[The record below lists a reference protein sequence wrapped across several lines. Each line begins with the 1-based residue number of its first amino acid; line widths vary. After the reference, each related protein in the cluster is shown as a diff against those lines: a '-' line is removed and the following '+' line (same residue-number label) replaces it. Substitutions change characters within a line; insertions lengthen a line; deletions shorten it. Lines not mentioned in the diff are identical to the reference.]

1 MEKDIDENNKDIKEE
16 PMEVD
21 EAKIDT
27 STNYEE
33 TPISADLINVS
44 EALHLRTFY
53 KRKVKTSKLDGLL
66 ERRVKQFTLE
76 EKQRLERI
84 KLKASTSSSGCKPLS
99 PQKNVDDLPITKAAD
114 GKQMDLTSPN
124 GTHISGTNPT
134 EDPVQDHLSSTNL
147 CVTKTS
153 ESVQSMPCLNRLLEE
168 ESVASVQCP
177 DSQSSVV
184 KNTNENKSELISTDK
199 IQVQSKG
206 IEIGNSIMKDSETAE
221 SKEANEYGTLKDTV
235 KSSEQINVTETQYQN
250 VQPMLPESICKDGD
264 VPLTEEGH
272 EALKS
277 EKQGCDSIATCSFED
292 QSEVQTNDVKESS
305 QENSEDT
312 FENKILLNQ
321 KQTLGKL
328 KPLHTELISEKVY
341 EGQIPD
347 VIGANIIDEVVK
359 SKIAETN
366 GENQGQ
372 EKFVPPS
379 SINKCFD
386 QLKSIADKNNNK
398 NGELDTGTEKEKS
411 TAFQI
416 NGKDAD
422 FKVLSNDQCVKRES
436 VAQRENNTDSVV
448 NNINKSNPL
457 TKPFSSNLPVKP
469 FMNGDVDMED
479 TDEKNNLDTELCAQN
494 AMDLDGDSGETVLPQ
509 DNASQFTQN
518 VVKKQHSPE
527 RFSPVDNI
535 PMPALK
541 SCNENSMYSET
552 ESTEI
557 ETPCVKKAAPS
568 PIISAEESSLSND
581 FADQNGLQTYSKI
594 ENINGENA
602 VKAVVTEVT
611 TTSTVSTESKTI
623 YKVSQ
628 LTATKDDKESMVS
641 SSENCSISSITTTT
655 TTTVTKLTGP
665 PADRDADVISV
676 KEHSKTVVT
685 TTVMDSLTTPGGTLV
700 TSMTVSKEYSTR
712 DKVKLM
718 KFSRPKKTRS
728 GTALPSYRKFVT
740 KSSKKSIFVLPN
752 DDLKKLARK
761 GGIREVPCFNY
772 TAKPA
777 LDIWPYPSPRPT
789 FGITWRYNVNDS
801 F

>member
-1 MEKDIDENNKDIKEE
+1 MEKDDENDNDIKEE

-21 EAKIDT
+21 EAKMDI
-27 STNYEE
+27 STNHEE
-33 TPISADLINVS
+33 TPMSADLINVS
-44 EALHLRTFY
+44 EGFHLRTFY

-76 EKQRLERI
+76 EKQRLERL
-84 KLKASTSSSGCKPLS
+84 KSKASTTSSDCKLLS
-99 PQKNVDDLPITKAAD
+99 PQKNVDDLQITKAAD

-124 GTHISGTNPT
+124 GTHISDTNST
-134 EDPVQDHLSSTNL
+134 EDLIQDRLSSTSL

-153 ESVQSMPCLNRLLEE
+153 ETVQSMPCLNRLLEE
-168 ESVASVQCP
+168 ETGVASVQHP
-177 DSQSSVV
+177 DTQSSLV
-184 KNTNENKSELISTDK
+184 KHTNESKSELIDTDK
-199 IQVQSKG
+199 IQARSQG
-206 IEIGNSIMKDSETAE
+206 IEIDNSIVKDDKPIE
-221 SKEANEYGTLKDTV
+221 SKETNEYDILKDTA
-235 KSSEQINVTETQYQN
+235 KSSEQINATEAQYEN
-250 VQPMLPESICKDGD
+250 VHPMLSEGIYKGD
-264 VPLTEEGH
+264 VSSAEEGH

-277 EKQGCDSIATCSFED
+277 GKQDCDSIATCSLEGHSD
-292 QSEVQTNDVKESS
+292 VQTNDVKEGT

-312 FENKILLNQ
+312 SENKILSNQ

-328 KPLHTELISEKVY
+328 KPVHPELISEKAY
-341 EGQIPD
+341 EAQIPD
-347 VIGANIIDEVVK
+347 MIGAEIIDEVVK

-366 GENQGQ
+366 GEKQDQ

-379 SINKCFD
+379 SLNKCFD

-411 TAFQI
+411 KTFQI

-422 FKVLSNDQCVKRES
+422 FKVLSNEQCLKRES
-436 VAQRENNTDSVV
+436 VAQRESNIDAIV

-457 TKPFSSNLPVKP
+457 MKPFSSNLPVKP
-469 FMNGDVDMED
+469 FMNGDIAMED
-479 TDEKNNLDTELCAQN
+479 TDEKNNMDTVLCAQN
-494 AMDLDGDSGETVLPQ
+494 AMDFEAGSGENVSPQ
-509 DNASQFTQN
+509 DNASQFAQN
-518 VVKKQHSPE
+518 VGKKQQSPE
-527 RFSPVDNI
+527 KISPINNTPI
-535 PMPALK
+535 PALQ
-541 SCNENSMYSET
+541 SCNENSIYNET

-557 ETPCVKKAAPS
+557 EPPCVKKTALS
-568 PIISAEESSLSND
+568 PIISGEESSLSND
-581 FADQNGLQTYSKI
+581 FADQNGLQTYSKV
-594 ENINGENA
+594 ENTSEENE

-641 SSENCSISSITTTT
+641 SSENCSIATVTTTT
-655 TTTVTKLTGP
+655 TTTVTKLTSP
-665 PADRDADVISV
+665 PADSDADVISV

-685 TTVMDSLTTPGGTLV
+685 TTVMDSLTIPGGTLV

-789 FGITWRYNVNDS
+789 FGITWRYIANY
-801 F
+801 FF